1 LYTYDD
7 LVDLG
12 RHCSDQEKSA
22 QNAERDSVKLK
33 QVEYMSKRSGQAYE
47 GVISGVTDFGI
58 FVVLNDNYC
67 EGMVRV
73 SELIDDF
80 YVYEAKRHM
89 LTGRRRGKTIRLGDS
104 IRVIVADVSI
114 EQKQIFFQPAK
125 K

>member
-1 LYTYDD
+1 MYSYDD

-22 QNAERDSVKLK
+22 QTAERDSVKLK
-33 QVEYMSKRSGQAYE
+33 QVEYMSKRIGQAFD
-47 GVISGVTDFGI
+47 GVISGVTDFGMFI
-58 FVVLNDNYC
+58 VLDENYC
-67 EGMVRV
+67 EGMIRL
-73 SELIDDF
+73 SELTDDF

-89 LTGRRRGKTIRLGDS
+89 LTGRRRGKTLRLGDP
-104 IRVIVADVSI
+104 IRVIVSNVSI